1 MSDYKAKNY
10 IDNGILDFILDICSP
25 KQWHPE
31 KLEKENIPLLT
42 PVENV
47 YPPMIN
53 PPYSFEDIIS
63 GSKDKPKTIYFPS
76 NSDGTPKRWDGEQ
89 DTRFKAIDDF
99 NAYAKHYDE
108 RVEDI
113 YGMIYIQPRINTMRI
128 VSIIYHLMILL
139 MDLGIN

>member
-25 KQWHPE
+25 EQWHPE
-31 KLEKENIPLLT
+31 KLKKENIPLLT

-63 GSKDKPKTIYFPS
+63 LNSMKIFDIKGSMVAHKYLYNLENNFKLDLSHLESGIYFM
-76 NSDGTPKRWDGEQ
+76 NFESDKGEIVKR
-89 DTRFKAIDDF
+89 FIK
-99 NAYAKHYDE
+99 K
-108 RVEDI
+108 
-113 YGMIYIQPRINTMRI
+113 
-128 VSIIYHLMILL
+128 
-139 MDLGIN
+139 